1 MNLLIVNKEN
11 KLSRNYVPKN
21 LTLVKTIIPGSVE
34 VDRKIYLV
42 DEVAK
47 NWEKL
52 KKYMTQNGYNIDI
65 SSGYRSYEYQE
76 KLIEKFI
83 QNRGLEETLKIA
95 AMPGTSEH
103 QTGLCLDYEKFYYEN
118 GKIMSSLSESDIE
131 FKIVKDIAHEYGF
144 ILRYPKGKENITGY
158 AYEPWHLR
166 YVGKKIAKE
175 IFESDITLEE
185 YKVNI
190 LVK

>member
-175 IFESDITLEE
+175 IYESDITLEE

>member
-11 KLSRNYVPKN
+11 KLFKEYIPKN
-21 LTLVKTIIPGSVE
+21 LTLVKTVIPGSVE

-42 DEVAK
+42 DEVAQ
-47 NWEKL
+47 NWVKL
-52 KKYMTQNGYNIDI
+52 KRYMKQKGYNIDI

-83 QNRGLEETLKIA
+83 QKKGLEETLKIA
-95 AMPGTSEH
+95 EMPGTSEH

-118 GKIMSSLSESDIE
+118 GKIMSSLNESDIE
-131 FKIVKDIAHEYGF
+131 FKIVKNIAHKYGF
-144 ILRYPKGKENITGY
+144 ILRYPKGKEDITGY
-158 AYEPWHLR
+158 KYEPWHLR

-175 IFESDITLEE
+175 IYESDITLEE
-185 YKVNI
+185 YKVKI

>member
-11 KLSRNYVPKN
+11 KLFKEYIPKN
-21 LTLVKTIIPGSVE
+21 LTLVKTVIPGSVE

-42 DEVAK
+42 DEVAQ
-47 NWEKL
+47 NWVKL
-52 KKYMTQNGYNIDI
+52 KRYMKQKGYNIDI

-83 QNRGLEETLKIA
+83 QKKGLEETLKIA

-118 GKIMSSLSESDIE
+118 GKIMSSLNESDIE
-131 FKIVKDIAHEYGF
+131 FKIVKNIAHKYGF
-144 ILRYPKGKENITGY
+144 ILRYPKGKEDITGY
-158 AYEPWHLR
+158 KYEPWHLR

-175 IFESDITLEE
+175 IYESDITLEE
-185 YKVNI
+185 YKVKI

>member
-11 KLSRNYVPKN
+11 KLSKEYIPKN
-21 LTLVKTIIPGSVE
+21 LTLVKTVIPGSVE

-42 DEVAK
+42 DEVAQ
-47 NWEKL
+47 NWMKL
-52 KKYMTQNGYNIDI
+52 KECVRENGYNIDI

-83 QNRGLEETLKIA
+83 QKKGLEETLKIA
-95 AMPGTSEH
+95 AMPGTNEH

-118 GKIMSSLSESDIE
+118 GRIMSNLNESDIE
-131 FKIVKDIAHEYGF
+131 FKIVKNIAHKYGF
-144 ILRYPKGKENITGY
+144 ILRYPKGKEDITGY
-158 AYEPWHLR
+158 KYEPWHLR
-166 YVGKKIAKE
+166 YVGKEIAKE
-175 IFESDITLEE
+175 IYESDITLEE
-185 YKVNI
+185 YKVKI

>member
-11 KLSRNYVPKN
+11 KLSKEYIPKN
-21 LTLVKTIIPGSVE
+21 LTLVKTVIPGSVE

-42 DEVAK
+42 DEVAQ
-47 NWEKL
+47 NWVKL
-52 KKYMTQNGYNIDI
+52 KRYMKQKGYNIDI

-83 QNRGLEETLKIA
+83 QKKGLEETLKIA

-118 GKIMSSLSESDIE
+118 GKIMSSLNESDIE
-131 FKIVKDIAHEYGF
+131 FKIVKNIAHKYGF
-144 ILRYPKGKENITGY
+144 ILRYPKGKEDITGFK
-158 AYEPWHLR
+158 YEPWHLR

-175 IFESDITLEE
+175 IYESDITLEE
-185 YKVNI
+185 YKVKI

>member
-11 KLSRNYVPKN
+11 KLSKEYIPKN
-21 LTLVKTIIPGSVE
+21 LTLVKTVIPGSVE

-42 DEVAK
+42 DEVAQ
-47 NWEKL
+47 NWVKL
-52 KKYMTQNGYNIDI
+52 KRYMKQKGYNIDI

-83 QNRGLEETLKIA
+83 QKKGLEETLKIA

-118 GKIMSSLSESDIE
+118 GKIMSSLNESDIE
-131 FKIVKDIAHEYGF
+131 FKIVKNIAHKYGF
-144 ILRYPKGKENITGY
+144 ILRYPKGKEDITGY
-158 AYEPWHLR
+158 KYEPWHLR

-175 IFESDITLEE
+175 IYESDITLEE
-185 YKVNI
+185 YKVKI

>member
-11 KLSRNYVPKN
+11 KLSKEYIPKN
-21 LTLVKTIIPGSVE
+21 LTLVKTVIPGSVE

-42 DEVAK
+42 DEVAQ
-47 NWEKL
+47 NWIKL
-52 KKYMTQNGYNIDI
+52 KRYMKQKGYNIDI

-83 QNRGLEETLKIA
+83 QKKGLEETLKIA

-118 GKIMSSLSESDIE
+118 GKIMSSLNESDIE
-131 FKIVKDIAHEYGF
+131 FKIVKNIAHKYGF
-144 ILRYPKGKENITGY
+144 ILRYPKGKEDITGY
-158 AYEPWHLR
+158 KYEPWHLR

-175 IFESDITLEE
+175 IYESDITLEE
-185 YKVNI
+185 YKVKI

>member
-11 KLSRNYVPKN
+11 KLFKEYIPKN
-21 LTLVKTIIPGSVE
+21 LTLVKTVIPGSVE

-42 DEVAK
+42 DEVAQ
-47 NWEKL
+47 NWVKL
-52 KKYMTQNGYNIDI
+52 KRYMKQKGYNIDI

-83 QNRGLEETLKIA
+83 QKKGLEETLKIA

-118 GKIMSSLSESDIE
+118 GKIMSSLNESDIE
-131 FKIVKDIAHEYGF
+131 FKIVKNIAHKYGF
-144 ILRYPKGKENITGY
+144 ILRYPKGKEDITGY
-158 AYEPWHLR
+158 KYEPWHLR

-175 IFESDITLEE
+175 IYESDITLEE
-185 YKVNI
+185 YKVKS